1 MRVRLFNLELIND
14 LVPVPYIATHKCKG
28 IVKGAYDNGRILSA
42 ELIEEITLTDIDY
55 NIIRSQ
61 YKFDIEI
68 LTVATARYGMMP
80 EPLRRC
86 VLEYYRNK
94 TQYKDKESDEEHTA
108 QFYELMYQKA
118 KALLNAQYGMTAQD
132 PVKQKIIYTGGH
144 NTDPEDDDLY
154 KPDDSKSEEELLEEY
169 NKRAFLVYQWG
180 VWITAR
186 AREHLQKA
194 IDLCGYDHF
203 VYCDTDSVKF
213 VGDVDFTE
221 LVKQD
226 MKKAKAHGAFAKD
239 QKNKVH
245 YMGIFEEEPS
255 MIRFKTMGAKKYA
268 YEALDKEGNVKL
280 HITIAGVNKRI
291 GAIELKRA
299 GGLEAMEEGFVFRFG
314 GGLEAKYNDDPQV
327 TQIINE
333 DGVPIR
339 ITRNVA
345 LKPNTKTLG
354 LKADYKELLEGITRT
369 QIDMI

>member
-28 IVKGAYDNGRILSA
+28 IVRGAYDNGRILSA
-42 ELIEEITLTDIDY
+42 ELIAEITLTDIDY

-61 YKFDIEI
+61 YKFDMEI

-144 NTDPEDDDLY
+144 NTDPEDNDLY

-213 VGDVDFTE
+213 VGDVDFTA
-221 LVKQD
+221 LVKED

-299 GGLEAMEEGFVFRFG
+299 GGLEAMQEGFVFRFG
-314 GGLEAKYNDDPQV
+314 GGLEAKYNDNPEV

-345 LKPNTKTLG
+345 LKENTKTLG